1 MVFKTN
7 IFDILLF
14 GDMILEVRSVTDRKL
29 SCVPFFLLGCRVLGK
44 NRGEAREHWRSQEMR
59 TSGFSIVAVLGEE
72 RGPHLRV
79 FVAGW
84 LVKVAFPGS
93 PLRIAP
99 SLLLVVLG
107 FFLNRIFICP

>member
-1 MVFKTN
+1 
-7 IFDILLF
+7 
-14 GDMILEVRSVTDRKL
+14 
-29 SCVPFFLLGCRVLGK
+29 
-44 NRGEAREHWRSQEMR
+44 MR
-59 TSGFSIVAVLGEE
+59 TSGFLIVAVLGEE
-72 RGPHLRV
+72 HGPHSRV
-79 FVAGW
+79 FFTGC